1 MTATTLEQ
9 PPPPPPSEEEV
20 AAPKRNLIFTAVLL
34 GMLLA
39 ALDQTIVATAL
50 PTVVADL
57 GGAGHQ
63 AWVVTSYLLA
73 STVVTAIVG
82 KLGDL
87 IGRKTVFIAAVLF
100 FMVGSVLCGF
110 AGSLP
115 MLVAA
120 RALQGIGG
128 GAIMV
133 TATAIIG
140 EVIPLRDRGRYQG
153 ALGAVFGVTTVI
165 GPLLGG
171 FFTDNLSWRWA
182 FWINV
187 PVAVVVLVVA
197 IVAIPNLGKMS
208 KPVIDYAGI
217 VLVGLGATGL
227 TLATSWGG
235 SEYPWGS
242 AMIIG
247 LFVGSLVAL
256 GAFVA
261 VELRAKE
268 PILPMRLFRQP
279 VFAVCCALSFVVGFA
294 MLGALTFLPTFMQFV
309 DGVSAT
315 TSGLHT
321 LPMVVGLLTM
331 SMSSGVIVG
340 RTGKYKIFPVAGTAV
355 MAIGFVLL
363 SQMRPD
369 TSTFMQSVYLVVLGA
384 GIGMCMQVLVLIV
397 QNTVEFADLGVATSG
412 VTFFRTIGSSFGAAI
427 FGSLFN
433 NFLHT
438 RLAGALAT
446 SGAPPEAVQS
456 PEALHAL
463 SPEMAAPIAA
473 AYADALDNVFLYAA
487 PVAVVGFV
495 LALMLKQV
503 PLRNNDVSTAADL
516 GEGFAMPTT
525 NSPDQL
531 LENAVGRLI
540 RHGSGMQLRVIAA
553 LPGCKLDVARLWAAL
568 QVYRFRQ
575 AAGQARLGDIA
586 NHVRVPAEIL
596 APAFDRL
603 VATGYAQRN
612 GDVFWLTSAGAH
624 QDDFVRTQ
632 TMDWLTQRLA
642 QSSGLPDRP
651 DRGAVGDV
659 LERIS
664 QNVLVQRDWTED
676 ETHAMRLRPPRR
688 AARALSVSS
697 SVPDYVP
704 SPDFVATPDPAPP
717 TTPVPSRPAAPPRP
731 VAPDLDRTTRL
742 RAPQPTEPPTRP
754 LRSPGPPPPRP
765 PRPPQR

>member
-1 MTATTLEQ
+1 MTDTTTG
-9 PPPPPPSEEEV
+9 PPPSTDV
-20 AAPKRNLIFTAVLL
+20 QVDSSRRNLIFTAVLL

-87 IGRKTVFIAAVLF
+87 FGRKPVFIAAVLF
-100 FMVGSVLCGF
+100 FMAGSVLCGL

-133 TATAIIG
+133 TATAVIG
-140 EVIPLRDRGRYQG
+140 EVIPLRERGKYQG

-171 FFTDNLSWRWA
+171 FFTDHLSWRWA

-187 PVAVVVLVVA
+187 PVAVVVLIVA
-197 IVAIPNLGKMS
+197 VIAIPNLGRKARPS
-208 KPVIDYAGI
+208 IDYAGI

-235 SEYPWGS
+235 SEYAWGS
-242 AMIIG
+242 MMIIG
-247 LFVGSLVAL
+247 LFVGSVMAIA
-256 GAFVA
+256 GFIA

-268 PILPMRLFRQP
+268 PILPMRLFREP

-321 LPMVVGLLTM
+321 LPMVLGLLTM

-355 MAIGFVLL
+355 MAVGFVLL
-363 SQMRPD
+363 SRMGPD
-369 TSTFMQSVYLVVLGA
+369 TSTLVQSLYLVILGA

-397 QNTVEFADLGVATSG
+397 QNTVDFADLGVATSG
-412 VTFFRTIGSSFGAAI
+412 VTFFRTIGSSFGAAV

-433 NFLHT
+433 NFLKDP
-438 RLAGALAT
+438 LADAVAK
-446 SGAPPEAVQS
+446 SGAPAEAAQS
-456 PEALHAL
+456 PDALHAL
-463 SPEMAAPIAA
+463 SPEMAAPIAS
-473 AYADALDNVFLYAA
+473 AYADALDQVFLYAA
-487 PVAVVGFV
+487 PVAIVGFV

-503 PLRNNDVSTAADL
+503 PLRSNDVSIAADM

-525 NSPDQL
+525 DSPDQL

-540 RHGSGMQLRVIAA
+540 KQGSGAQLRAIVER
-553 LPGCKLDVARLWAAL
+553 PGGSKLDISRLWALL
-568 QVYRFRQ
+568 QVYRFGQ
-575 AAGQARLGDIA
+575 AAGQARLSDIA
-586 NHVRVPAEIL
+586 EHVRVPREIL
-596 APAFDRL
+596 EPAFDRL
-603 VATGYAQRN
+603 ALTGFAQRTQ
-612 GDVFWLTSAGAH
+612 DQFWLTPAGAREVELVRAHTLEWLTTGLTQSAGL
-624 QDDFVRTQ
+624 QI
-632 TMDWLTQRLA
+632 
-642 QSSGLPDRP
+642 RP
-651 DRGAVGDV
+651 DRTQVREALD
-659 LERIS
+659 RIS
-664 QNVLVQRDWTED
+664 QDVLVQRDYTED
-676 ETHAMRLRPPRR
+676 ATQAMRLRPPRR
-688 AARALSVSS
+688 APQPQRR
-697 SVPDYVP
+697 PP
-704 SPDFVATPDPAPP
+704 TPAPP
-717 TTPVPSRPAAPPRP
+717 RAQPPRP
-731 VAPDLDRTTRL
+731 RP
-742 RAPQPTEPPTRP
+742 PQPPRPSGEPPTTRFRP
-754 LRSPGPPPPRP
+754 PPSGPPPRG